1 MPYKSE
7 KQRRLMHA
15 KHPEIAARW
24 DKEYGTK
31 VAKAYPLLT
40 VSLAGR
46 SKLDRKRKTR
56 VRKSVIT
63 PRTALNTK
71 RLVAVA
77 RNPVKGAGVPTQR
90 RTEAAR
96 KAADTAG
103 FFQGAKA
110 GGVRKSAWDIP
121 VEKSLIGHGPNG
133 PIYRAATKV
142 GAKGLKK
149 VRREHNLFQ
158 PQSVRNNPT
167 KHATLGRGG
176 NSGGMYKPGTG
187 EKYDEAAAR
196 NIREVRGS
204 LKTVTGRDFNKRPR
218 IRGDTVHI
226 KGYPNAH
233 PVAWGGKK
241 DKVSYMVG
249 SKTMLK
255 LPGVRRHEL
264 LHADKSSWR
273 LAQIQSDPV
282 KLAREEARAD
292 TLSGTYRRNG
302 PLAHTYQNRK
312 TAGKLNPAKTKAALD
327 SAKGKGPVQ
336 EAMAQAKHD
345 QARSSH
351 AFKETQEKI
360 DTASGGKYKTQ
371 RAYRAKRAGVVGA
384 QGTVV
389 AGTGALAYNDHKK
402 GQQERAKVRKSAWG
416 LVHKLD
422 QSDVHVNTTMTGS
435 KKARRRKLKRIV
447 ET

>member
-15 KHPEIAARW
+15 KHPAIAARW
-24 DKEYGTK
+24 DAEYGGK
-31 VAKAYPLLT
+31 VK
-40 VSLAGR
+40 
-46 SKLDRKRKTR
+46 
-56 VRKSVIT
+56 KSVIT
-63 PRTALNTK
+63 PRAALNTK

-96 KAADTAG
+96 KAANTAG

-110 GGVRKSAWDIP
+110 GGVRKSAWGVPI
-121 VEKSLIGHGPNG
+121 EKSLVGHGPNG
-133 PIYRAATKV
+133 PIYRAAVKV
-142 GAKGLKK
+142 GAKGLRK
-149 VRREHNLFQ
+149 VRSENHLFQ
-158 PQSVRNNPT
+158 PQAVRGNST
-167 KHATLGRGG
+167 KHVTLGRGG
-176 NSGGMYKPGTG
+176 NTGGMYKPGTG
-187 EKYDEAAAR
+187 EKYDPKPAE
-196 NIREVRGS
+196 NIRQVRGA
-204 LKTVTGRDFNKRPR
+204 LHTMTGRDFNKRPR

-255 LPGVRRHEL
+255 LPGTRKHEL

-302 PLAHTYQNRK
+302 PLAHTYQNRR
-312 TAGKLNPAKTKAALD
+312 TAGKLDPAKTGPKAKAAKK
-327 SAKGKGPVQ
+327 SGGIGEAAAAEAKHT
-336 EAMAQAKHD
+336 QAK
-345 QARSSH
+345 SSH

-360 DTASGGKYKTQ
+360 DRASGGRYKAE
-371 RAYRAKRAGVVGA
+371 RAYRVKRAGVIGA
-384 QGTVV
+384 QTTVV
-389 AGTGALAYNDHKK
+389 GGTGALMYHDNKK
-402 GQQERAKVRKSAWG
+402 GKQERAKVRKSAWG
-416 LVHKLD
+416 IVTKLD
-422 QSDVHVNTTMTGS
+422 QSDVHVVTTMTGA
-435 KKARRRKLKRIV
+435 KKARLRKVKRKIA
-447 ET
+447 EI